1 MSAICGFLGRPGDL
15 AGPALASMLDA
26 LAPFGKE
33 QAQWTDGAV
42 GLGWRA
48 SAGEAVPTP
57 TPRSDAGP
65 ALAIVADARLDD
77 LAALCGALGV
87 PPPDRAWLL
96 REGNGSPARRSS
108 LARRS
113 SPAMRPSRAARE
125 RTAPAEDS
133 FSGDADLIRRA
144 WLRWGRECP
153 KHLLGDYAFAIWD
166 VGRRMLFCA
175 RDHIGAKPLYYARTA
190 RGFAFASAVE
200 GVLAAPGVS
209 DELDEGRVVAHLTEI
224 GSATTHRTFFKAVRK
239 LPPGCS
245 IVVASSADAASP
257 QRHWRPEDVPEA
269 RPASDEAW
277 AEEFLALYREAVRDR
292 LRGAGPVG
300 THLSGGLDSSSVTVL
315 AARELERQGRPS
327 PLAFTWLP
335 ALGGKAP
342 EAGHAGEY
350 ALVDAVRKQEGLR
363 VFHQSPGA
371 ADVLH
376 LLRGDG
382 AFPGAGFHANEYPVQ
397 RCAQEQGVRV
407 LLSGWGG
414 DEGVSFSGR
423 GHPAWLLFTGRW
435 MRLLAEC
442 HARNRRLPG
451 FLADVLL
458 PLVHPRSKLVLR
470 RLLKLRWG
478 ELRDRRWLVHP
489 DLVRRA
495 SPPPRPALPVV
506 GMRRTQLRLLRHGGL
521 NERMEAWAASGAR
534 RGIEYR
540 YPLLDRRLLEFA
552 LRLPPE
558 QFRRGRWSRWLMRH
572 ALGRTGLARHP
583 RSCREHGEGPLRN
596 AVLPSEVC
604 WNRLKADPAR
614 SEPAV
619 AALDEAFLAVR
630 AELETAAEAPGRAAC
645 FDMPRLLE
653 RLDACRFRR
662 TPYPEVL
669 YNALLLLDFHG

>member
-1 MSAICGFLGRPGDL
+1 MSAICGFLGRPGDA

-48 SAGEAVPTP
+48 SAREAVPAP
-57 TPRSDAGP
+57 TPRSDTGP
-65 ALAIVADARLDD
+65 ALAIVADARLDG

-87 PPPDRAWLL
+87 PPPDRTRLL
-96 REGNGSPARRSS
+96 REG
-108 LARRS
+108 
-113 SPAMRPSRAARE
+113 
-125 RTAPAEDS
+125 
-133 FSGDADLIRRA
+133 SGDADLIRRA
-144 WLRWGRECP
+144 WLRWGQECP
-153 KHLLGDYAFAIWD
+153 KRLLGDYAFAIWD
-166 VGRRMLFCA
+166 AGRRRLFCA

-245 IVVASSADAASP
+245 IVVAGAADAASP
-257 QRHWRPEDVPEA
+257 QRHWRPEDVSEA

-315 AARELERQGRPS
+315 AARELTRQGRPS

-335 ALGGKAP
+335 APAPGGKAP

-350 ALVDAVRKQEGLR
+350 ALVDAVREQEGLR
-363 VFHQSPGA
+363 VFHQSPSA
-371 ADVLH
+371 ADMLH

-382 AFPGAGFHANEYPVQ
+382 AFPGAGFHPNEYPVQ

-414 DEGVSFSGR
+414 DESVSFDGR

-442 HARNRRLPG
+442 RARNRRLPG

-470 RLLKLRWG
+470 RLLRLRWG
-478 ELRDRRWLVHP
+478 ELRDRRWLIHP
-489 DLVRRA
+489 DLARRA
-495 SPPPRPALPVV
+495 GPPPRPAYPVV
-506 GMRRTQLRLLRHGGL
+506 GMRRTQLLLLRHGGL

-572 ALGRTGLARHP
+572 ALGRTGLARRA
-583 RSCREHGEGPLRN
+583 RSCREHGEGPLGN

-604 WNRLKADPAR
+604 WTLLKADPAR
-614 SEPAV
+614 YEPV
-619 AALDEAFLAVR
+619 AAAFDEAFLAVR
-630 AELETAAEAPGRAAC
+630 AELKTAAEPPSRAAC

-662 TPYPEVL
+662 TPHPEVL

>member
-1 MSAICGFLGRPGDL
+1 MSAICGFLGRPGDA

-48 SAGEAVPTP
+48 PAREAVPPPPP

-65 ALAIVADARLDD
+65 ALAIVADARLDG

-87 PPPDRAWLL
+87 PPPDRAWHL
-96 REGNGSPARRSS
+96 REGAPH
-108 LARRS
+108 
-113 SPAMRPSRAARE
+113 
-125 RTAPAEDS
+125 APAANERPRPRAL
-133 FSGDADLIRRA
+133 SGDAGLIRRA
-144 WLRWGRECP
+144 WLRWGQECP
-153 KHLLGDYAFAIWD
+153 THLLGDYAFAIWD
-166 VGRRMLFCA
+166 VGRRRLFCA

-209 DELDEGRVVAHLTEI
+209 DELDEGRVVAHLTGI
-224 GSATTHRTFFKAVRK
+224 GSAATHRTFFKDVRK
-239 LPPGCS
+239 LPPGGS
-245 IVVASSADAASP
+245 IVVAGSADAASP
-257 QRHWRPEDVPEA
+257 QRHWRPEDVPEP
-269 RPASDEAW
+269 RPASDAAW

-300 THLSGGLDSSSVTVL
+300 THLSAGLDSSSVTVL
-315 AARELERQGRPS
+315 AARELKRQGRPP
-327 PLAFTWLP
+327 PLAFSWLP
-335 ALGGKAP
+335 APAPGGKTP

-350 ALVDAVRKQEGLR
+350 ALVDAVRRQEGLR

-371 ADVLH
+371 ADVLQ

-382 AFPGAGFHANEYPVQ
+382 AFPGAGFHPNEYPVQ

-414 DEGVSFSGR
+414 DQGVSFDGR
-423 GHPAWLLFTGRW
+423 GYPAWLLFTGRW
-435 MRLLAEC
+435 LRLLAEC
-442 HARNRRLPG
+442 RARDRRLPG
-451 FLADVLL
+451 FLVDILL
-458 PLVHPRSKLVLR
+458 PLVHPRSKLVLH

-478 ELRDRRWLVHP
+478 KLRDRRWLVHP

-495 SPPPRPALPVV
+495 NPPPRPALPVV

-572 ALGRTGLARHP
+572 ALGPTNPVRHT
-583 RSCREHGEGPLRN
+583 RSCREDGEGPLRN
-596 AVLPSEVC
+596 AVLPPEVC
-604 WNRLKADPAR
+604 WNRPKADPAR
-614 SEPAV
+614 YEPVA

-630 AELETAAEAPGRAAC
+630 AELKTAAEAPSRAAC

-653 RLDACRFRR
+653 RLDACRFR
-662 TPYPEVL
+662 PEPHPEVL
-669 YNALLLLDFHG
+669 YNTLSLLDFHG

>member
-113 SPAMRPSRAARE
+113 SPAMRPSRAVRE
-125 RTAPAEDS
+125 RTAPAEGS

-144 WLRWGRECP
+144 WLRWGQECP
-153 KHLLGDYAFAIWD
+153 KRLLGDYAFAIWD

-209 DELDEGRVVAHLTEI
+209 GELDEGRVVAHLTEI

-245 IVVASSADAASP
+245 IVVAGSADAASP

-315 AARELERQGRPS
+315 AARELKRQGRPS

-470 RLLKLRWG
+470 RLLKLRWR

-495 SPPPRPALPVV
+495 GPPSRPALPVV
-506 GMRRTQLRLLRHGGL
+506 GMRRTQLLLLRHGGL
-521 NERMEAWAASGAR
+521 NERMEAWAASGVR

-540 YPLLDRRLLEFA
+540 YPLLDRRLLELA

-583 RSCREHGEGPLRN
+583 RSCRAHGEGPLRN

-604 WNRLKADPAR
+604 WSPLKTDPAR
-614 SEPAV
+614 HEPVA

-630 AELETAAEAPGRAAC
+630 AELKTVAEAPSRAAC